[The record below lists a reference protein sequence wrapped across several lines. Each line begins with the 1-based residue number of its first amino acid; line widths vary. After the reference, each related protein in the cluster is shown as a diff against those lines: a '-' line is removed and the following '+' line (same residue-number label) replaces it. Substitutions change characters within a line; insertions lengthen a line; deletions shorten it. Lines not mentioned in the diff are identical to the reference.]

1 VPYFKKAH
9 AHFSNQERSVYLIQ
23 TIETKELLMATMY
36 TVQET
41 ADYLGVSKKTV
52 YKWVAEGSLKGQKI
66 GKRMI
71 RIDELDLYSFI
82 RPVTH

>member
-1 VPYFKKAH
+1 
-9 AHFSNQERSVYLIQ
+9 
-23 TIETKELLMATMY
+23 MATMY
-36 TVQET
+36 TVQEA
-41 ADYLGVSKKTV
+41 ADYLGVSSKTI
-52 YKWVAEGSLKGQKI
+52 YKWIAEGSLKAHKI

>member
-1 VPYFKKAH
+1 
-9 AHFSNQERSVYLIQ
+9 
-23 TIETKELLMATMY
+23 MATMY

-52 YKWVAEGSLKGQKI
+52 YKWIAEGSLKAQKI

>member
-1 VPYFKKAH
+1 
-9 AHFSNQERSVYLIQ
+9 
-23 TIETKELLMATMY
+23 MAIMY

-52 YKWVAEGSLKGQKI
+52 YKWVAEGSLRAQKI

-82 RPVTH
+82 RPVTR